1 MEEGGGPGR
10 VGAARFRI
18 TIEREIGSDPGGIDK
33 IAEVGK
39 VFQKIWR
46 EKCGGGKNN
55 EFGLKLGVAGEDAC
69 AAAGLRNA
77 VHYLAGADVAA
88 DALEETAGDP
98 AVAFGPCEGALF
110 LGLPGRKIKKARPSP
125 RVGREGA
132 RVV

>member
-69 AAAGLRNA
+69 AAAGFRYA
-77 VHYLAGADVAA
+77 VHYFAGGGVGADPLQGAA
-88 DALEETAGDP
+88 G
-98 AVAFGPCEGALF
+98 GPSLCLLAMGRGLF
-110 LGLPGRKIKKARPSP
+110 TRATSLQ
-125 RVGREGA
+125 
-132 RVV
+132 

>member
-77 VHYLAGADVAA
+77 VDYFAGADVGAPA
-88 DALEETAGDP
+88 PAGTAGGSAASLLP
-98 AVAFGPCEGALF
+98 LGGGLF
-110 LGLPGRKIKKARPSP
+110 PSAPG
-125 RVGREGA
+125 
-132 RVV
+132 

>member
-69 AAAGLRNA
+69 AAAGLRKA
-77 VHYLAGADVAA
+77 GHHLAGGGGAA
-88 DALEETAGDP
+88 DGLGESGGGP
-98 AVAFGPCEGALF
+98 ASACGRRGGGVFPAPGATKKISER
-110 LGLPGRKIKKARPSP
+110 PGRR
-125 RVGREGA
+125 
-132 RVV
+132 